1 MTASHR
7 RWCRCWPSIT
17 SIRTPTA
24 PWSSRAS
31 RPRASSSKTTRIG
44 AGAVITDGVRVGKG
58 AVVAAGAV
66 VTRDVPAHTVVGG
79 VPARVLRTIDGT
91 QDVRREEIYL

>member
-1 MTASHR
+1 MTSEPATRPDLLMLSGDTVLATGR
-7 RWCRCWPSIT
+7 EGVFFGVLEEL
-17 SIRTPTA
+17 
-24 PWSSRAS
+24 SRHFG
-31 RPRASSSKTTRIG
+31 RIDVISPP
-44 AGAVITDGVRVGKG
+44 AG
-58 AVVAAGAV
+58 GAV